1 MSLDRLEAAP
11 FARALAF
18 VGWVAPSETL
28 PARLLAL
35 DLVERVLIATVYGG
49 FVWHMLRGYSGLPD
63 VSNMLIVIS
72 EALPF
77 LFVMLRSPSASLS
90 RHPWDWT
97 VAVLATVSPLLIRP
111 EANAGG
117 SIGPEAL
124 AFGVMLFGLCLQIA
138 AKVVLGRR
146 FGIVAANRGVRD
158 MGPYRFVRHPMY
170 AGYTLTHIGFLLA
183 MPNPMNAGIYAFGL
197 VLQIV
202 RIDRE
207 ERVLM
212 QDPAYRA
219 FAGRVR
225 YRMLPGIY

>member
-18 VGWVAPSETL
+18 VGLVAPTEAL
-28 PARLLAL
+28 PAHVLAL
-35 DLVERVLIATVYGG
+35 DLIERMLIATFYGG
-49 FVWHMLRGYSGLPD
+49 FVWHMLLQYSSMPD
-63 VSNMLIVIS
+63 VSNMLIVVS

-77 LFVMLRSPSASLS
+77 LFVMTRAPSASLS
-90 RHPWDWT
+90 RHPFDWT
-97 VAVLATVSPLLIRP
+97 VAILATVSPLLIQP
-111 EANAGG
+111 ERNAAGAL
-117 SIGPEAL
+117 GPVAL
-124 AFGVMLFGLCLQIA
+124 GYFVMLFGLCFQIA

-183 MPNPMNAGIYAFGL
+183 MPSLMNAGIYAFGL
-197 VLQIV
+197 VLQVV
-202 RIDRE
+202 RIGRE

-212 QDPAYRA
+212 RDPAYRG
-219 FAGRVR
+219 FAARVR

>member
-11 FARALAF
+11 FARALAL
-18 VGWVAPSETL
+18 VGLVAPSEAL
-28 PARLLAL
+28 PLRLLAL
-35 DLVERVLIATVYGG
+35 DLTERALIATFYGG
-49 FVWHMLRGYSGLPD
+49 FVWHMLLQYSGMPD
-63 VSNMLIVIS
+63 LSNMLIVMS

-77 LFVMLRSPSASLS
+77 LFVIFRAPSASLS
-90 RHPWDWT
+90 HHPFDWT
-97 VAVLATVSPLLIRP
+97 VAVLATVSPLLIQP
-111 EANAGG
+111 QPNAGG
-117 SIGPEAL
+117 AIGPEAL

-183 MPNPMNAGIYAFGL
+183 MPSLFNAAIYAFGL

-212 QDPAYRA
+212 HDPAYRA
-219 FAGRVR
+219 FVSRVR

>member
-1 MSLDRLEAAP
+1 MQDRLPCRSIASKAAP

-49 FVWHMLRGYSGLPD
+49 FVWHMLRGYSGPPD

-97 VAVLATVSPLLIRP
+97 VAVLATVSPLLIRRRG
-111 EANAGG
+111 ECRRLDRA
-117 SIGPEAL
+117 EAL
-124 AFGVMLFGLCLQIA
+124 AFGD
-138 AKVVLGRR
+138 VVRALPADRRQGRAR
-146 FGIVAANRGVRD
+146 PLLRHRRSQSRRARY
-158 MGPYRFVRHPMY
+158 GPYRFVRHPMY

-183 MPNPMNAGIYAFGL
+183 MPSLLNAGIYALASSCKSCGSTA
-197 VLQIV
+197 
-202 RIDRE
+202 RS
-207 ERVLM
+207 
-212 QDPAYRA
+212 
-219 FAGRVR
+219 GC
-225 YRMLPGIY
+225 